1 MLDDFIA
8 TAAVLIVA
16 AALLA
21 GLSRRWV
28 AEERRIVV
36 FGFLAHVVGVFV
48 QVFVIEQIYG
58 GSSDIAGYYRSGVE
72 LASALRKD
80 FQFIFPEAFKIFV
93 HDDTANLPFAV
104 FGGAGSTGSL
114 TVLSSLLFLVLGD
127 SLYGAAMA
135 TALFAFFGKLAIF
148 LAISPGFARAH
159 RQRVLLA
166 TLLVPSVVFWSST
179 IAKEAVS
186 VGFLGLALLLLR
198 SFLDGRFKPSRLL
211 LAAFCLTPVALI
223 KPYVLLCFTV
233 AFAVWLYLER
243 GLRLGR
249 HFVIRPSTALVALLL
264 MTGGVIVLGKLAPR
278 IAVENLAKSTSAVQ
292 AAGVNVEGGSNYQLR
307 EPVPEQEEDSGVQS
321 QLLLAPIALP
331 TALFRPFIFEV
342 RNPMMLLNALE
353 TTALLFLTIRVLFRG
368 GLVRVRDAIAGNP
381 TLVFSLLF
389 SLILGTAVGLASTNL
404 GSLSRYRMP
413 FMPFFV
419 GLILVLDA
427 TFGPN
432 SSSERPKHESVTSR
446 LEGAQHT

>member
-1 MLDDFIA
+1 MSQQLSEWA
-8 TAAVLIVA
+8 LAIVD
-16 AALLA
+16 AL
-21 GLSRRWV
+21 GY
-28 AEERRIVV
+28 
-36 FGFLAHVVGVFV
+36 FGVF
-48 QVFVIEQIYG
+48 
-58 GSSDIAGYYRSGVE
+58 
-72 LASALRKD
+72 
-80 FQFIFPEAFKIFV
+80 
-93 HDDTANLPFAV
+93 
-104 FGGAGSTGSL
+104 
-114 TVLSSLLFLVLGD
+114 LL
-127 SLYGAAMA
+127 
-135 TALFAFFGKLAIF
+135 
-148 LAISPGFARAH
+148 
-159 RQRVLLA
+159 
-166 TLLVPSVVFWSST
+166 
-179 IAKEAVS
+179 
-186 VGFLGLALLLLR
+186 
-198 SFLDGRFKPSRLL
+198 
-211 LAAFCLTPVALI
+211 
-223 KPYVLLCFTV
+223 
-233 AFAVWLYLER
+233 
-243 GLRLGR
+243 
-249 HFVIRPSTALVALLL
+249 
-264 MTGGVIVLGKLAPR
+264 